1 MKPLVT
7 YFFFAFLIFQ
17 FWGFDVFSNPDSIAI
32 RKNYDAMSYH
42 RKSSYLGDVV
52 LQNNEIYI
60 NDSYYRRSGLSIMSY
75 LGFTPNDAQKIT
87 KVTIEDYISD
97 SLPITSIQF
106 PNLKELVF
114 TKSCDIKN
122 LKGIADFKYLEVFNQ
137 EGEYFDK
144 LQRFDYYMDGYCG
157 DLYVDYSNFSEIWK
171 CTTLKKIMINSKVF
185 VNDSIK
191 YLKNLE
197 TFYVNP
203 LIIDP
208 MVFKYNKKLKD
219 LIFGMRNYD
228 IAYLLDVYLLSLKYK
243 MVISSDENKK
253 RYSGGF
259 DMRYFKRNINYQTI
273 EYKKNKHLLV
283 YYTNGNLAFDGW
295 IVNGTP
301 DSIWTYYY
309 KMGDTACVKK
319 YINGKIVESYSK
331 ASTSDYYE
339 MEFYFF
345 RIYDKIFYCSY
356 PKSKIST
363 LLYKYFDGTIK
374 TETYISKY

>member
-7 YFFFAFLIFQ
+7 YFFFAFIIFQ
-17 FWGFDVFSNPDSIAI
+17 FWSFDVFSNPDSIAI
-32 RKNYDAMSYH
+32 RKNYNAMSCN
-42 RKSSYLGDVV
+42 RKSSYLRNIE

-60 NDSYYRRSGLSIMSY
+60 NDSYYIRSGLSIMNY

-97 SLPITSIQF
+97 SLPITSTQF
-106 PNLKELVF
+106 PNLKELVL
-114 TKSCDIKN
+114 TKSCFIKN
-122 LKGIADFKYLEVFNQ
+122 LKGIADFKNLDVFNQ
-137 EGEYFDK
+137 EGDYFDK
-144 LQRFDYYMDGYCG
+144 LQRFDYWMDGYCG
-157 DLYVDYSNFSEIWK
+157 DSYVDYSNFSEIWK
-171 CTTLKKIMINSKVF
+171 CTTLKKIIINSKVF

-191 YLKNLE
+191 YLKNLK

-208 MVFKYNKKLKD
+208 LVFQCNKKLND
-219 LIFGMRNYD
+219 LKFGLRNYD
-228 IAYLLDVYLLSLKYK
+228 IVYLLDVYLLSLKYK
-243 MVISSDENKK
+243 MVISSDGNKK

-283 YYTNGNLAFDGW
+283 YYTNGNLALDGW

-319 YINGKIVESYSK
+319 YKKGKIFETNSKSSGIYYDMEQRISRTYYKTLFYTYPMKAIITYSN
-331 ASTSDYYE
+331 
-339 MEFYFF
+339 
-345 RIYDKIFYCSY
+345 
-356 PKSKIST
+356 
-363 LLYKYFDGTIK
+363 KYFDGTIK
-374 TETYISKY
+374 TDSLIRKY